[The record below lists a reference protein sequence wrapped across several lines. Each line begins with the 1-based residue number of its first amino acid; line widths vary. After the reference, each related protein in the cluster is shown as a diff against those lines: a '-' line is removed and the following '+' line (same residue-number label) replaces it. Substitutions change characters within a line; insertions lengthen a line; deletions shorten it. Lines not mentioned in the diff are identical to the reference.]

1 MQRVFT
7 PAIRVMNRLR
17 YPFKFLLVG
26 LLLLIPTIVLLTQYI
41 DSINHD
47 ITFSANEKL
56 GVEYNAPLLAL
67 LEGINTHGY
76 YAYLVKLGSEIEYAD
91 ELAAAASDMQDALDT
106 LTTINAR
113 LGSLLHVTSDFTR
126 TQVSVERLLTDV
138 GQMSAEES
146 NNAHLAARTSVLN
159 LIVVVGN
166 NSNLILDPDI
176 DSYYLM
182 DAVINKLPQLLSYL
196 SQIEIA
202 GAVAIQERS
211 LDEDRLPMTLLAE
224 NAGSILQSNEN
235 GYEFAFDYN
244 PLVSVPL
251 RPPVSEA
258 FDTTRAY
265 LRNVTRSDDD
275 LGTIPEFH
283 EYSIRVRQQ
292 LFALYDLVAEE
303 LNMLLD
309 ARIDDFIAQRSAV
322 LAVAALAVLAS
333 VYFFVGFYLAVRR
346 TIDDLHRTS
355 ESMISGRLQQSMVFE
370 NRDEFQEVVTAFNN
384 VANEMVAA
392 RDRALQASRLKDEF
406 LATMSHELRTPLNS
420 IIGYTGILVTGMR
433 GSIDDTAKGLLGRVR
448 ESSQSLLNL
457 INDILD
463 IAKIEAGRM
472 DIIDAPFVLRNL
484 VDSLSGEAEV
494 LSRQK
499 QVNFEVVVDQELPDT
514 VIGDVDKLRQVVRNL
529 LSNAIKFTDE
539 GVVRLKVYGKSET
552 LHFEV
557 SDTGI
562 GIPPQALD
570 YIFDEFRQVDG
581 STRRVYGGTGLGLAI
596 VRKLCLAMGGR
607 ITVQSKLGAGSTFT
621 AIVPLR
627 VDVSQTSSAMRSA

>member
-1 MQRVFT
+1 
-7 PAIRVMNRLR
+7 
-17 YPFKFLLVG
+17 
-26 LLLLIPTIVLLTQYI
+26 
-41 DSINHD
+41 
-47 ITFSANEKL
+47 
-56 GVEYNAPLLAL
+56 
-67 LEGINTHGY
+67 
-76 YAYLVKLGSEIEYAD
+76 
-91 ELAAAASDMQDALDT
+91 
-106 LTTINAR
+106 
-113 LGSLLHVTSDFTR
+113 
-126 TQVSVERLLTDV
+126 
-138 GQMSAEES
+138 
-146 NNAHLAARTSVLN
+146 
-159 LIVVVGN
+159 
-166 NSNLILDPDI
+166 
-176 DSYYLM
+176 
-182 DAVINKLPQLLSYL
+182 
-196 SQIEIA
+196 
-202 GAVAIQERS
+202 
-211 LDEDRLPMTLLAE
+211 
-224 NAGSILQSNEN
+224 
-235 GYEFAFDYN
+235 
-244 PLVSVPL
+244 
-251 RPPVSEA
+251 
-258 FDTTRAY
+258 
-265 LRNVTRSDDD
+265 
-275 LGTIPEFH
+275 
-283 EYSIRVRQQ
+283 
-292 LFALYDLVAEE
+292 
-303 LNMLLD
+303 
-309 ARIDDFIAQRSAV
+309 
-322 LAVAALAVLAS
+322 
-333 VYFFVGFYLAVRR
+333 
-346 TIDDLHRTS
+346 
-355 ESMISGRLQQSMVFE
+355 MVFE

-406 LATMSHELRTPLNS
+406 LATMSHELRTPLNT